1 MTITSFLMAVIIAF
15 VIGTVA
21 EKLSPLKMPGSWA
34 AAIFAGFVGAW
45 LGEYLFG
52 TFGPAIGGVSL
63 LPALLGAI
71 VVVIIGGIITRLF
84 D

>member
-1 MTITSFLMAVIIAF
+1 MTLTSFLMAFLIAF

-21 EKLSPLKMPGSWA
+21 EKLSPFKMSGSWA
-34 AAIFAGFVGAW
+34 AAIFAGFMGAW

-52 TFGPAIGGVSL
+52 TFGPVIAGVSL
-63 LPALLGAI
+63 VPALLGAI
-71 VVVIIGGIITRLF
+71 VVVIIGGVITRLF